1 MKSDTVK
8 IAQASKKKKTT
19 TFLYST
25 TQEAETMKGK
35 KHEKKIQGEHF
46 SFNRTSQILSI
57 LRCRRMLYAMQNIAC
72 CL

>member
-25 TQEAETMKGK
+25 TQEAETMKGT
-35 KHEKKIQGEHF
+35 KHEKRYRGNIFHLIEQVKYLAY
-46 SFNRTSQILSI
+46 SDVDVCYMLCRT
-57 LRCRRMLYAMQNIAC
+57 
-72 CL
+72 